1 RTRHRPSHRY
11 PRTRR
16 RLSLDG
22 LPARANRASSPVPRK
37 RPRPPPR
44 PPGPNHRGRRMN
56 CSSTQLEAF
65 LARLYVDPEARAN
78 FKASPRAEA
87 QKAGLSEDHCAALE
101 NLDWIGLEMA
111 AR

>member
-1 RTRHRPSHRY
+1 
-11 PRTRR
+11 
-16 RLSLDG
+16 
-22 LPARANRASSPVPRK
+22 
-37 RPRPPPR
+37 
-44 PPGPNHRGRRMN
+44 MN

-78 FKASPRAEA
+78 FKANPRAEA

-111 AR
+111 ARSFAKKRRMKRRPNWLDVFRSRFTRLRFFHFGQK